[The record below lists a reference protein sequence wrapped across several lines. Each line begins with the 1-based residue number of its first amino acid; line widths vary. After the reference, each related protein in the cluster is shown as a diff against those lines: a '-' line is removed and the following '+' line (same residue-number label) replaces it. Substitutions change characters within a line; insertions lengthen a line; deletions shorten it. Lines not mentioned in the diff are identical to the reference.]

1 MYDFFSDDYQIRRIQ
16 ANLKRAREETAKRTP
31 EEKLKY
37 LQSFGIVDENGNPN
51 PGYEF
56 LWRDDTNDNS

>member
-16 ANLKRAREETAKRTP
+16 ANLDRDRAITARRTP
-31 EEKLKY
+31 EEKLAFLKKY
-37 LQSFGIVDENGNPN
+37 GIVDENGNVN

-56 LWRDDTNDNS
+56 LWRDDNND